1 VTRAFARLGLCSVLL
16 SVLLAGCGAGGDGGE
31 GRGGNSGQRSQAP
44 TELETSTPA
53 ASAPTP
59 SAQAAPSRTWWVP
72 APGTTWQLQFTTPV
86 DTGVDVAVYDIDGT
100 ENGADVVRALH
111 GKGRKVVCYVNAG
124 ADEDFRPDHGAF
136 PERVLGKPNGW
147 KGEKWLD
154 IRQLD
159 VLRPI
164 MAARFDTCRTK
175 GFDGVEADLVD
186 GYASDTGFPITA
198 RDQLA
203 YNHMLAELAHQRG
216 MAIGL
221 KNDLDQ
227 VSTLVDVFDFSV
239 NEQCAE
245 YSECD
250 KLTPFI
256 RAGKAVFHVEYKLDN
271 AAFCAQTTRLHLSS
285 MRKNKNLD
293 APRWPC

>member
-1 VTRAFARLGLCSVLL
+1 V
-16 SVLLAGCGAGGDGGE
+16 
-31 GRGGNSGQRSQAP
+31 P
-44 TELETSTPA
+44 T
-53 ASAPTP
+53 
-59 SAQAAPSRTWWVP
+59 
-72 APGTTWQLQFTTPV
+72 PGTTWQWQLTTPV

-100 ENGADVVRALH
+100 ENGADVVQALH
-111 GKGRKVVCYVNAG
+111 GKGRKVICYVNAG

-136 PERVLGKPNGW
+136 PARVRGKANGW

-154 IRQLD
+154 IRALD
-159 VLRPI
+159 VLRPV

-186 GYASDTGFPITA
+186 GYASDTGFPLTA

-203 YNHMLAELAHQRG
+203 YNHMLADLAHQRG
-216 MAIGL
+216 MSIGL

-227 VSTLVDVFDFSV
+227 VPALVGDFDFSV

-245 YSECD
+245 YGECD
-250 KLTPFI
+250 RLTPFI

-271 AAFCAQTTRLHLSS
+271 AAFCAQTTGLRFSS
-285 MRKNKNLD
+285 MRKNKQLD
-293 APRWPC
+293 SPRWPC